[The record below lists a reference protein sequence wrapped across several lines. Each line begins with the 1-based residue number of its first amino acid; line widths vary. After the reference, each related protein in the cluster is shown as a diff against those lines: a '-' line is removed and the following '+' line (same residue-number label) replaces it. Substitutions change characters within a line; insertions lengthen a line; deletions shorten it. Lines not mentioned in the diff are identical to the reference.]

1 MGVGPPAVS
10 ATTNYVILNEATCHP
25 ERSEGASQLHS
36 DRAYYVYL
44 MASRTRVLYVGTTSD
59 LLRRVFQHKNG
70 AFAGFTRKYLVN
82 RLVYFARTPN
92 NRAAVARE
100 RQIKG
105 RTREKKF
112 RLVETT
118 NLGWEDLA
126 SGWFRTCQADP
137 SLRSG

>member
-1 MGVGPPAVS
+1 
-10 ATTNYVILNEATCHP
+10 
-25 ERSEGASQLHS
+25 LHS

-82 RLVYFARTPN
+82 RLVYFERTSN
-92 NRAAVARE
+92 SRAAVARE

-105 RTREKKF
+105 WTREKKF

-118 NLGWEDLA
+118 NLGWKISHPAGSEPVK
-126 SGWFRTCQADP
+126 QV
-137 SLRSG
+137 LRYAQDDTAA